1 MMIPLEQIE
10 KHVGVLD
17 DIIRRNMDCTSGAD
31 GLMAMAYIAIIKTG
45 LWRVDRIAQMRM
57 TKEDYAR
64 EVGNGKVQSQ

>member
-1 MMIPLEQIE
+1 MMRPLEQIE
-10 KHVGVLD
+10 KHVGVLE

-57 TKEDYAR
+57 TKEDYAK
-64 EVGNGKVQSQ
+64 EAGNGQVQSE